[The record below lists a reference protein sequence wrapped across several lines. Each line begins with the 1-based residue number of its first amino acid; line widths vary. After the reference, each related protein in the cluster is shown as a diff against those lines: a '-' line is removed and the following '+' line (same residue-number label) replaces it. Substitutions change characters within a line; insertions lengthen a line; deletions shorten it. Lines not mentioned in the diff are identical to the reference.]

1 MNSSKQRWLEILQ
14 KARLFA
20 HLSIKEIEV
29 LAEAM
34 FYSEFE
40 AGKTSGA
47 GSAGVHPLKTKP
59 ACTGSTGA
67 SNAVPYLPVF
77 TTSAVSPAMLPPA
90 SLKVTF
96 TVLRS

>member
-20 HLSIKEIEV
+20 HLSIKEMEV

-40 AGKTSGA
+40 AGQSMK
-47 GSAGVHPLKTKP
+47 V
-59 ACTGSTGA
+59 
-67 SNAVPYLPVF
+67 NR
-77 TTSAVSPAMLPPA
+77 AMSFL
-90 SLKVTF
+90 S
-96 TVLRS
+96 S